1 MLYIKSKGVT
11 QYDRKESKEKD
22 SKLSIAAAITAL
34 FIFTIPIGFILA
46 IVDLIK
52 SKGDKSQRHLGSYFA
67 IVSFVLFL
75 IVVFSNGTSNNS
87 NNANATKQAS
97 ATQQDT
103 DTATNNDTTLKYLK
117 HEVITDS
124 NDREVLVVYFDFA
137 NNSEDNTAFA
147 YNYDVTCF
155 QNGKELD
162 YPLVSYD
169 IDEYNNIARE
179 LQTGTNITV
188 ARIYILEDKSNVDLE
203 VTPLGDDKKLIKLT
217 LELQ

>member
-1 MLYIKSKGVT
+1 MAEKKA
-11 QYDRKESKEKD
+11 KKKD

-52 SKGDKSQRHLGSYFA
+52 SKGNRSQRHLGSYFA
-67 IVSFVLFL
+67 IIFSILML
-75 IVVFSNGTSNNS
+75 IVVIDRNGND
-87 NNANATKQAS
+87 NNADSINVTKQA
-97 ATQQDT
+97 TTTEQNT
-103 DTATNNDTTLKYLK
+103 DTVTYDNTTLKYLK
-117 HEVITDS
+117 HEVITD
-124 NDREVLVVYFDFA
+124 NNGREVVVVYFDFS

-162 YPLVSYD
+162 YPLISFD

-179 LQTGTNITV
+179 LQTGANITV

-203 VTPLGDDKKLIKLT
+203 VTPLGGNKKLMKLT

>member
-1 MLYIKSKGVT
+1 MTEKKA
-11 QYDRKESKEKD
+11 KKKD

-52 SKGDKSQRHLGSYFA
+52 SKGNKSQRHLGSYFA

-75 IVVFSNGTSNNS
+75 IVAFSNGSGNRS
-87 NNANATKQAS
+87 NNANATKQTI

-103 DTATNNDTTLKYLK
+103 DTARYNDTTLKYLK
-117 HEVITDS
+117 HNVITDS
-124 NDREVLVVYFDFA
+124 NDREVLAVYFDFA

-147 YNYDVTCF
+147 YNYNVTCF

-162 YPLVSYD
+162 YPLVSFD
-169 IDEYNNIARE
+169 IDEYDNIARE

-203 VTPLGDDKKLIKLT
+203 VTPLGDDKKLMKLT

>member
-1 MLYIKSKGVT
+1 MAEKKT
-11 QYDRKESKEKD
+11 KKKD
-22 SKLSIAAAITAL
+22 SKLSIAAAVTAL

-75 IVVFSNGTSNNS
+75 IVAFSNGSSNSS

-97 ATQQDT
+97 TTQQDT
-103 DTATNNDTTLKYLK
+103 GTATNDDTTLKYLK

-124 NDREVLVVYFDFA
+124 NDREVVVVYFDFT
-137 NNSEDNTAFA
+137 NNSKDNEAFI
-147 YNYDVTCF
+147 YNYNVTCF

-162 YPLVSYD
+162 YPLASFD
-169 IDEYNNIARE
+169 IDEYNNAARE
-179 LQTGTNITV
+179 LQTGANITV
-188 ARIYILEDKSNVDLE
+188 ARIYILEDKSDVDLE
-203 VTPLGDDKKLIKLT
+203 VTPWGSNKKLMKLT
-217 LELQ
+217 LKVE

>member
-1 MLYIKSKGVT
+1 MN
-11 QYDRKESKEKD
+11 KEKKVKKKD
-22 SKLSIAAAITAL
+22 SKLSIAAAVTAL

-75 IVVFSNGTSNNS
+75 IVAFSNGSGNSS
-87 NNANATKQAS
+87 NNANATKQTI

-103 DTATNNDTTLKYLK
+103 DIARYGDTTLKYLK

-162 YPLVSYD
+162 YPLVSFD

-179 LQTGTNITV
+179 LQTGANITV
-188 ARIYILEDKSNVDLE
+188 ARIYILEDKSDVDLE
-203 VTPLGDDKKLIKLT
+203 VTPLGDDKKLMKLT

>member
-1 MLYIKSKGVT
+1 MAEKKSK
-11 QYDRKESKEKD
+11 KKD
-22 SKLSIAAAITAL
+22 SKLSIAAAVTAL

-75 IVVFSNGTSNNS
+75 IVAFSNGSGNSS

-97 ATQQDT
+97 TTQQDT
-103 DTATNNDTTLKYLK
+103 DTATNDDTTLKYLK

-124 NDREVLVVYFDFA
+124 NDREVVVVYFDFT
-137 NNSEDNTAFA
+137 NNSKDNEAFI
-147 YNYDVTCF
+147 YNYNVTCF

-162 YPLVSYD
+162 YPLASFDV
-169 IDEYNNIARE
+169 DEYNNAARE
-179 LQTGTNITV
+179 LQTGANITV
-188 ARIYILEDKSNVDLE
+188 ARIYILEDKSDVDLE
-203 VTPLGDDKKLIKLT
+203 VTAWGSSKKLMKLT
-217 LELQ
+217 LKVE

>member
-1 MLYIKSKGVT
+1 MTEKKA
-11 QYDRKESKEKD
+11 KKKD

-75 IVVFSNGTSNNS
+75 IVAFSNGSSNSS

-97 ATQQDT
+97 TTQQDT
-103 DTATNNDTTLKYLK
+103 DTATNDDTTLKYLK

-124 NDREVLVVYFDFA
+124 NDREVVVVYFDFT
-137 NNSEDNTAFA
+137 NNSKDNEAFI
-147 YNYDVTCF
+147 YNYNVTCF

-162 YPLVSYD
+162 YPLASFDV
-169 IDEYNNIARE
+169 DEYNNAARE
-179 LQTGTNITV
+179 LQTGANLTV
-188 ARIYILEDKSNVDLE
+188 ARIYILEDKSDVDLE
-203 VTPLGDDKKLIKLT
+203 VTAWGSSKKLMKLT
-217 LELQ
+217 LKVE

>member
-1 MLYIKSKGVT
+1 MGDKK
-11 QYDRKESKEKD
+11 QKKKD
-22 SKLSIAAAITAL
+22 SKLSIVAAVMAL
-34 FIFTIPIGFILA
+34 FTFTIPVA

-52 SKGDKSQRHLGSYFA
+52 SKGNRSQRHLGSYFA
-67 IVSFVLFL
+67 IIFSILML
-75 IVVFSNGTSNNS
+75 IVVIDRNGND
-87 NNANATKQAS
+87 NNADSINVTKQA
-97 ATQQDT
+97 TTTEQNT
-103 DTATNNDTTLKYLK
+103 DTVTYDNTTLKYLK
-117 HEVITDS
+117 HEVITD
-124 NDREVLVVYFDFA
+124 NNGREVVVVYFDFS

-162 YPLVSYD
+162 YPLISFD

-179 LQTGTNITV
+179 LQTGADITV

-203 VTPLGDDKKLIKLT
+203 VTPLGGNKKLMKLT

>member
-1 MLYIKSKGVT
+1 MAEKKT
-11 QYDRKESKEKD
+11 KKKD

-75 IVVFSNGTSNNS
+75 IVAFSNGSGNNS
-87 NNANATKQAS
+87 NNVNATKQAS

-103 DTATNNDTTLKYLK
+103 DTATNDDTTLKYLK

-124 NDREVLVVYFDFA
+124 NDREVVVVYFDFT
-137 NNSEDNTAFA
+137 NNSKDNEAFI
-147 YNYDVTCF
+147 YNYNVTCF

-162 YPLVSYD
+162 YPLASFD
-169 IDEYNNIARE
+169 IDEYNNAARE
-179 LQTGTNITV
+179 LQTGANITV
-188 ARIYILEDKSNVDLE
+188 ARIYILEDKSDIDLE
-203 VTPLGDDKKLIKLT
+203 VTAWGSSKKLMKLT
-217 LELQ
+217 LKAE

>member
-1 MLYIKSKGVT
+1 MTEKKA
-11 QYDRKESKEKD
+11 KKKD

-34 FIFTIPIGFILA
+34 FIFTIPIGFVLA
-46 IVDLIK
+46 VVDLIK

-75 IVVFSNGTSNNS
+75 IVAFSNGSSNSS

-97 ATQQDT
+97 TTQQDT
-103 DTATNNDTTLKYLK
+103 DTATNNDTTLRYLK

-124 NDREVLVVYFDFA
+124 NDREVVVVYFDFA
-137 NNSEDNTAFA
+137 NNSEYNTAFA
-147 YNYDVTCF
+147 YNYNVTCF

-162 YPLVSYD
+162 YPLVSFD

-203 VTPLGDDKKLIKLT
+203 VTPLGDDKKLMKLT

>member
-1 MLYIKSKGVT
+1 MAEKKA
-11 QYDRKESKEKD
+11 KKKD
-22 SKLSIAAAITAL
+22 SKLSIVAAIMAL

-75 IVVFSNGTSNNS
+75 IVAFSNGSGNSSNNV
-87 NNANATKQAS
+87 NAMKQAS

-103 DTATNNDTTLKYLK
+103 DTARYDDTTLKYLK
-117 HEVITDS
+117 YDVITDS

-147 YNYDVTCF
+147 YNYNVTCF

-162 YPLVSYD
+162 YPLVSFD

-179 LQTGTNITV
+179 LQAGTNITV

-203 VTPLGDDKKLIKLT
+203 VTPLGDNKKLMKLT

>member
-1 MLYIKSKGVT
+1 MN
-11 QYDRKESKEKD
+11 KEKKVKKKD
-22 SKLSIAAAITAL
+22 SKLSIAAAVTAL

-75 IVVFSNGTSNNS
+75 IVAFSNGNSDSS
-87 NNANATKQAS
+87 NNANATKQTI

-103 DTATNNDTTLKYLK
+103 DIARYGDTTLKYLK

-124 NDREVLVVYFDFA
+124 NDREVVVVYFDFT
-137 NNSEDNTAFA
+137 NNSKDNEAFI
-147 YNYDVTCF
+147 YNYNVTCF

-162 YPLVSYD
+162 YPLASFDV
-169 IDEYNNIARE
+169 DEYNNAARE
-179 LQTGTNITV
+179 LQTGANITV
-188 ARIYILEDKSNVDLE
+188 ARIYILEDKSDVDLE
-203 VTPLGDDKKLIKLT
+203 VTAWGSSKKLMKLT
-217 LELQ
+217 LKVE

>member
-1 MLYIKSKGVT
+1 MTEKKA
-11 QYDRKESKEKD
+11 KKKD

-46 IVDLIK
+46 VVDLIK

-75 IVVFSNGTSNNS
+75 IVAFSNGSGNSS

-97 ATQQDT
+97 TTQQDT
-103 DTATNNDTTLKYLK
+103 DTARYNDTTLKYLK
-117 HEVITDS
+117 HNVITDS
-124 NDREVLVVYFDFA
+124 NGREVLVIYFDFV
-137 NNSEDNTAFA
+137 NNSGDNTAFA
-147 YNYDVTCF
+147 YNYNVTCF

-162 YPLVSYD
+162 YPLVSFD

-179 LQTGTNITV
+179 LQTSANITV
-188 ARIYILEDKSNVDLE
+188 ARIYILEDKSDVDLE
-203 VTPLGDDKKLIKLT
+203 VTPLGDDKKLMKLT

>member
-1 MLYIKSKGVT
+1 MTEKKA
-11 QYDRKESKEKD
+11 KKKD

-67 IVSFVLFL
+67 IVSFTLFL
-75 IVVFSNGTSNNS
+75 IVAFSNGSGNNS
-87 NNANATKQAS
+87 NNVNATKQAS

-103 DTATNNDTTLKYLK
+103 DIATNDDTTLKYLK

-162 YPLVSYD
+162 YPLVSFD

>member
-1 MLYIKSKGVT
+1 MAEKKT
-11 QYDRKESKEKD
+11 KKKD
-22 SKLSIAAAITAL
+22 SKLSMAAAVTAL

-75 IVVFSNGTSNNS
+75 IVAFSNGSSNSS
-87 NNANATKQAS
+87 NNANATKQVS
-97 ATQQDT
+97 TTQQDT

-124 NDREVLVVYFDFA
+124 NDREVVVVYFDFT
-137 NNSEDNTAFA
+137 NNSKDNEAFI
-147 YNYDVTCF
+147 YNYNVTCF

-162 YPLVSYD
+162 YPLASFDV
-169 IDEYNNIARE
+169 DEYNNAARE
-179 LQTGTNITV
+179 LQTGANITV
-188 ARIYILEDKSNVDLE
+188 ARIYILEDKSDVDLE
-203 VTPLGDDKKLIKLT
+203 VTAWGSSKKLMKLT
-217 LELQ
+217 LKVE

>member
-1 MLYIKSKGVT
+1 MTEKKA
-11 QYDRKESKEKD
+11 KKKD

-75 IVVFSNGTSNNS
+75 MVAFSNGSGNSS
-87 NNANATKQAS
+87 NNANATKQTI

-117 HEVITDS
+117 YDVITDS

-162 YPLVSYD
+162 YPLVSFD

>member
-1 MLYIKSKGVT
+1 MTEKKA
-11 QYDRKESKEKD
+11 KKKD

-52 SKGDKSQRHLGSYFA
+52 SKGNKSQRHLGSYFA

-75 IVVFSNGTSNNS
+75 IVAFSNESGNSSNNT
-87 NNANATKQAS
+87 NATKQII

-162 YPLVSYD
+162 YPLVSFD

>member
-1 MLYIKSKGVT
+1 MTEKKA
-11 QYDRKESKEKD
+11 KKKD

-75 IVVFSNGTSNNS
+75 IVAFSNGSGNSS
-87 NNANATKQAS
+87 NNANATKQTI

-103 DTATNNDTTLKYLK
+103 DIARYGDTTLKYLK

-124 NDREVLVVYFDFA
+124 NGREVFVIYFDFE
-137 NNSEDNTAFA
+137 NNSGDNTAFA
-147 YNYDVTCF
+147 YNYNVTCF

-162 YPLVSYD
+162 YPLVSFD

-179 LQTGTNITV
+179 LQTSANITV
-188 ARIYILEDKSNVDLE
+188 ARIYILEDKSDVDLE
-203 VTPLGDDKKLIKLT
+203 VTPLGDDKKLMKLT

>member
-1 MLYIKSKGVT
+1 MTEKKA
-11 QYDRKESKEKD
+11 KKKD

-75 IVVFSNGTSNNS
+75 IVAFSNGSGNRS
-87 NNANATKQAS
+87 NNANATKQTI

-103 DTATNNDTTLKYLK
+103 DTARYNDTTLKYLE
-117 HEVITDS
+117 HDVIADS
-124 NDREVLVVYFDFA
+124 NDREILVVYFDFA
-137 NNSEDNTAFA
+137 NNSKDNAAFA
-147 YNYDVTCF
+147 YNYNVTCF

-162 YPLVSYD
+162 YPLVSFD

-179 LQTGTNITV
+179 LQTGANITV

-203 VTPLGDDKKLIKLT
+203 VTPLGDDKKLMKLT

>member
-1 MLYIKSKGVT
+1 MLYIKSKRVT

-75 IVVFSNGTSNNS
+75 IVAFSNGSGNSS
-87 NNANATKQAS
+87 NNANATKQTI

-117 HEVITDS
+117 YDVITDS

-162 YPLVSYD
+162 YPLVSFD

>member
-1 MLYIKSKGVT
+1 MAEKKA
-11 QYDRKESKEKD
+11 KKKD

-75 IVVFSNGTSNNS
+75 IVAFSNGNSDSS
-87 NNANATKQAS
+87 NNANATKQATT
-97 ATQQDT
+97 TQQNA

-117 HEVITDS
+117 HEVITD
-124 NDREVLVVYFDFA
+124 NNGREVVVVYFDFS

-162 YPLVSYD
+162 YPLISFD

-179 LQTGTNITV
+179 LQTGANITV

-203 VTPLGDDKKLIKLT
+203 VTPLGGNKKLMKLT

>member
-1 MLYIKSKGVT
+1 MCYSFAIYKSKGVT

-203 VTPLGDDKKLIKLT
+203 VTPLGDDKNL
-217 LELQ
+217 

>member
-1 MLYIKSKGVT
+1 MTEKKA
-11 QYDRKESKEKD
+11 KKKD

-67 IVSFVLFL
+67 IVSFILFL
-75 IVVFSNGTSNNS
+75 IVTFSNGNNNSSNNG
-87 NNANATKQAS
+87 NATKQA
-97 ATQQDT
+97 TTTEQNT

-124 NDREVLVVYFDFA
+124 NDREVVVVYFDFA
-137 NNSEDNTAFA
+137 NNSKDNEAFI
-147 YNYDVTCF
+147 YNYNVTCF

-162 YPLVSYD
+162 YPLASFDV
-169 IDEYNNIARE
+169 DEYNNAARE
-179 LQTGTNITV
+179 LQTGANITV
-188 ARIYILEDKSNVDLE
+188 ARIYILEDKSDVDLE
-203 VTPLGDDKKLIKLT
+203 VTPWGSSKKLMKLT
-217 LELQ
+217 LKVE

>member
-1 MLYIKSKGVT
+1 MAEKKA
-11 QYDRKESKEKD
+11 KKKD

-75 IVVFSNGTSNNS
+75 IVAFSNGNSDSS
-87 NNANATKQAS
+87 NNANATKQATT
-97 ATQQDT
+97 TQQNA

-117 HEVITDS
+117 HDVITDS

-147 YNYDVTCF
+147 YNYNVTCF

-162 YPLVSYD
+162 YPLVSFD

-203 VTPLGDDKKLIKLT
+203 VTPLDNKKLMKLT

>member
-1 MLYIKSKGVT
+1 MAEKKT
-11 QYDRKESKEKD
+11 KKKD
-22 SKLSIAAAITAL
+22 SKLSIAAAVTAL

-75 IVVFSNGTSNNS
+75 IVAFSNGSSNSS

-97 ATQQDT
+97 TTQQDT

-124 NDREVLVVYFDFA
+124 NDREVVVVYFDFT
-137 NNSEDNTAFA
+137 NNSKDNEAFI
-147 YNYDVTCF
+147 YNYNVTCF

-162 YPLVSYD
+162 YPLASFD
-169 IDEYNNIARE
+169 IDEYNNAARE
-179 LQTGTNITV
+179 LQTGANITV

-203 VTPLGDDKKLIKLT
+203 VTPWGSSKKLMKLT
-217 LELQ
+217 LKVE

>member
-1 MLYIKSKGVT
+1 MTEKKA
-11 QYDRKESKEKD
+11 KKKD

-75 IVVFSNGTSNNS
+75 IVAFSNGSGNSSNNNS
-87 NNANATKQAS
+87 STVKQPS
-97 ATQQDT
+97 TTQQDADIARYD
-103 DTATNNDTTLKYLK
+103 DTKLKYLK

-162 YPLVSYD
+162 YPLVSFD

-203 VTPLGDDKKLIKLT
+203 VTPLGDNKKLMKLT

>member
-1 MLYIKSKGVT
+1 MTEKKA
-11 QYDRKESKEKD
+11 KKKD

-67 IVSFVLFL
+67 IVSFILFL
-75 IVVFSNGTSNNS
+75 IVAFSNGSSNNS
-87 NNANATKQAS
+87 DNSKATKQATT
-97 ATQQDT
+97 TQQNT

-124 NDREVLVVYFDFA
+124 NDREVVVVYFDFA
-137 NNSEDNTAFA
+137 NNSKDNEAFI
-147 YNYDVTCF
+147 YNYNITCF

-162 YPLVSYD
+162 YPLASFDV
-169 IDEYNNIARE
+169 DEYNNAARE
-179 LQTGTNITV
+179 LQTGANITV
-188 ARIYILEDKSNVDLE
+188 ARIYILEDKSDVDLE
-203 VTPLGDDKKLIKLT
+203 VTPWGSSKKLMKLT
-217 LELQ
+217 LKVE

>member
-1 MLYIKSKGVT
+1 MTEKKT
-11 QYDRKESKEKD
+11 KKKD

-67 IVSFVLFL
+67 IVSFILFL
-75 IVVFSNGTSNNS
+75 IVAFSNGSSNNS
-87 NNANATKQAS
+87 NNSNATKQA
-97 ATQQDT
+97 TTTEQNT

-124 NDREVLVVYFDFA
+124 NDREVVVVYFDFA
-137 NNSEDNTAFA
+137 NNSKDNEAFI
-147 YNYDVTCF
+147 YNYNVTCF

-162 YPLVSYD
+162 YPLASFDV
-169 IDEYNNIARE
+169 DEYNNAARE
-179 LQTGTNITV
+179 LQTGANITV
-188 ARIYILEDKSNVDLE
+188 ARIYILEDKSDVDLE
-203 VTPLGDDKKLIKLT
+203 VTPWGSSKKLMKLT
-217 LELQ
+217 LKIE

>member
-1 MLYIKSKGVT
+1 MAEKKT
-11 QYDRKESKEKD
+11 KKKD

-67 IVSFVLFL
+67 IVSFALFL
-75 IVVFSNGTSNNS
+75 IVAFSNGSGNNS
-87 NNANATKQAS
+87 NNVNATKQAS

-124 NDREVLVVYFDFA
+124 NDREVVVVYFDFT
-137 NNSEDNTAFA
+137 NNSKDNEAFI
-147 YNYDVTCF
+147 YNYNVTCF

-162 YPLVSYD
+162 YPLASFDV
-169 IDEYNNIARE
+169 DEYNNAARE
-179 LQTGTNITV
+179 LQTGANITV
-188 ARIYILEDKSNVDLE
+188 ARIYILEDKSDVDLE
-203 VTPLGDDKKLIKLT
+203 VTAWGSSKKLMKLT
-217 LELQ
+217 LKVE

>member
-1 MLYIKSKGVT
+1 MAEKKT
-11 QYDRKESKEKD
+11 KKKD

-75 IVVFSNGTSNNS
+75 IVAFSNGSGNGS

-103 DTATNNDTTLKYLK
+103 DTATNDDTTLKYLK

-124 NDREVLVVYFDFA
+124 NDREVVVVYFDFT
-137 NNSEDNTAFA
+137 NNSKDNEAFI
-147 YNYDVTCF
+147 YNYNVTCF

-162 YPLVSYD
+162 YPLASFD

-179 LQTGTNITV
+179 LQTGANITV

-203 VTPLGDDKKLIKLT
+203 VTPLGGNKKLMKLT

>member
-1 MLYIKSKGVT
+1 MAEKKA
-11 QYDRKESKEKD
+11 KKKD

-75 IVVFSNGTSNNS
+75 IVAFSNGNSDSS
-87 NNANATKQAS
+87 NNANATKQATT
-97 ATQQDT
+97 TQQNA

-117 HEVITDS
+117 HDVITDS

-147 YNYDVTCF
+147 YNYNVTCF

-162 YPLVSYD
+162 YPLVSFD

-203 VTPLGDDKKLIKLT
+203 VTPLGDNKKLMKLT

>member
-1 MLYIKSKGVT
+1 MAEKKA
-11 QYDRKESKEKD
+11 KKKD

-75 IVVFSNGTSNNS
+75 IVAFSNGNSDSS
-87 NNANATKQAS
+87 NNANATKQATT
-97 ATQQDT
+97 TQQNA

-124 NDREVLVVYFDFA
+124 NDREVVVVYFDFA

-162 YPLVSYD
+162 YPLISFD

-179 LQTGTNITV
+179 LQTGANITV

-203 VTPLGDDKKLIKLT
+203 VTPLGGNKKLMKLT

>member
-1 MLYIKSKGVT
+1 MAEKKA
-11 QYDRKESKEKD
+11 KKKD

-52 SKGDKSQRHLGSYFA
+52 SKGNKSQRHLGSYFA

-75 IVVFSNGTSNNS
+75 IVAFSNGSGNSS
-87 NNANATKQAS
+87 NNANATKQTIAI
-97 ATQQDT
+97 QQDT
-103 DTATNNDTTLKYLK
+103 DTARYNDTTLKYLK
-117 HEVITDS
+117 HDVITDS
-124 NDREVLVVYFDFA
+124 NDREVLAVYFDFA
-137 NNSEDNTAFA
+137 NNSKDNAAFA
-147 YNYDVTCF
+147 YNYNVTCF

-162 YPLVSYD
+162 YPLVSFD

-179 LQTGTNITV
+179 LQTGANITV

-203 VTPLGDDKKLIKLT
+203 VTPLGDDKKLMKLT